1 MLVAP
6 TYDVIIVQL
15 CPPKWFLMLPIKICY
30 DCSRLTMQSLLSTL
44 DGRVLGLGAL
54 FDMIDR
60 EVSKLFANMPGSEK
74 KVLRVEGGLVKT
86 S

>member
-1 MLVAP
+1 MIVLV
-6 TYDVIIVQL
+6 
-15 CPPKWFLMLPIKICY
+15 
-30 DCSRLTMQSLLSTL
+30 SRCNSLLTTL

-60 EVSKLFANMPGSEK
+60 EVSKLFANIPGSKK

-86 S
+86 PQTQE

>member
-1 MLVAP
+1 MIVLV
-6 TYDVIIVQL
+6 
-15 CPPKWFLMLPIKICY
+15 
-30 DCSRLTMQSLLSTL
+30 SRCNSLLSTL

-60 EVSKLFANMPGSEK
+60 EVLKPFANMPGSEK

-86 S
+86 SQTLEYFWGSAGYQD

>member
-1 MLVAP
+1 MIVLV
-6 TYDVIIVQL
+6 
-15 CPPKWFLMLPIKICY
+15 
-30 DCSRLTMQSLLSTL
+30 SRCNSLLSTL

-74 KVLRVEGGLVKT
+74 KVVRIQGGLVKT
-86 S
+86 PQTQE